1 MTLIH
6 PLKTKPPKYCFLS
19 ELADQPTCPIRI
31 KTGKF
36 SGIEYSYG
44 KVSFDESAEGIPDKH
59 LQMNFQYF
67 IIKNPNDIEDNDE
80 LKSTVGDIL
89 VELIDM
95 KKVEEEKTIREQ
107 LKTSKSKNKEGQT
120 RKWKPFRK
128 SSKKESN

>member
-36 SGIEYSYG
+36 SGIEYAYG
-44 KVSFDESAEGIPDKH
+44 KVSFDASAEGIPDEH

-67 IIKNPNDIEDNDE
+67 IIKNPNNIEDNDE

-89 VELIDM
+89 VELIEM
-95 KKVEEEKTIREQ
+95 KKVAEEKTIRKQVEN
-107 LKTSKSKNKEGQT
+107 SKSKNKEGQKK
-120 RKWKPFRK
+120 KWNPIKRGNDK
-128 SSKKESN
+128 

>member
-44 KVSFDESAEGIPDKH
+44 RVSFDEGAEGIPDKH
-59 LQMNFQYF
+59 LQLNFQYF
-67 IIKNPNDIEDNDE
+67 IIKNPNNIEDNDE

-89 VELIDM
+89 VELIEM
-95 KKVEEEKTIREQ
+95 KKVAEEKTIRKQ
-107 LKTSKSKNKEGQT
+107 LENSKSKNKKRTE
-120 RKWKPFRK
+120 
-128 SSKKESN
+128 

>member
-36 SGIEYSYG
+36 SGIEYAYG
-44 KVSFDESAEGIPDKH
+44 KVSFDESAEGIPDEH

-67 IIKNPNDIEDNDE
+67 IIKNPNNIEDNDE

-89 VELIDM
+89 VELIEM
-95 KKVEEEKTIREQ
+95 KKVAEEKTIRKQ
-107 LKTSKSKNKEGQT
+107 LENSKSKNKKGQGGG
-120 RKWKPFRK
+120 WNPFK
-128 SSKKESN
+128 GLSKKDTN

>member
-44 KVSFDESAEGIPDKH
+44 KVSFDESAEGIPDEH

-67 IIKNPNDIEDNDE
+67 IIKNPNNIEDNDE

-89 VELIDM
+89 VELIEM
-95 KKVEEEKTIREQ
+95 KKVAEEKTIRKQVEN
-107 LKTSKSKNKEGQT
+107 SKSKNKEGQKK
-120 RKWKPFRK
+120 KWNPIKRGNDK
-128 SSKKESN
+128 

>member
-1 MTLIH
+1 MTLLH

-44 KVSFDESAEGIPDKH
+44 KVSFNESAEGIPDEH

-89 VELIDM
+89 VELIEM
-95 KKVEEEKTIREQ
+95 KKVAEENTIRKQ
-107 LKTSKSKNKEGQT
+107 LENSKSKNKKRTE
-120 RKWKPFRK
+120 
-128 SSKKESN
+128 